1 MGLYSGVM
9 RAKGRMSTS
18 SVCVTVCA
26 EKRTL
31 ATLSLSSMSL
41 TGSSGSSVSSRRVL
55 EREVNRNLN
64 GLREGRSL
72 MTERGWRSSSVS
84 TSSSTCCCFSIASC
98 AAAACYALAVSPT
111 ASELCFSCC
120 SDGTV
125 LVWDLRQKRLAR
137 QFQGHTDGASCVD
150 ITLDGSKLWTGGLDG
165 TVRSWDLREGRQL
178 YQQDFDA
185 QVFCLNYCPVG
196 EWLAIGLE
204 DSNVELLHTVRPEKY
219 TRRLHQSC
227 VLSVKFAASGAWFL
241 TTGKDDLIN
250 GWQTPYGS
258 LLFQVSII
266 LSLAGIGVTS
276 LFPFFPL
283 FLRDLP
289 IFREKTR
296 EI

>member
-1 MGLYSGVM
+1 MPRRVRPVGYLPHNEV
-9 RAKGRMSTS
+9 
-18 SVCVTVCA
+18 VCA
-26 EKRTL
+26 VTIYAPTGRVFTGGRGCVKIWDLMSPFAATAVKPLSRLDCLRKESYIRAVKLL
-31 ATLSLSSMSL
+31 AGGKGLVVGGESPRISVWDLSDSEP
-41 TGSSGSSVSSRRVL
+41 RVRAEL
-55 EREVNRNLN
+55 
-64 GLREGRSL
+64 
-72 MTERGWRSSSVS
+72 
-84 TSSSTCCCFSIASC
+84 SC

-111 ASELCFSCC
+111 ASEICFSCC

-150 ITLDGSKLWTGGLDG
+150 INLNGTKLWTGGLDG
-165 TVRSWDLREGRQL
+165 TVRSWDLGEGRQL

-258 LLFQVSII
+258 LLFQVNM
-266 LSLAGIGVTS
+266 
-276 LFPFFPL
+276 
-283 FLRDLP
+283 
-289 IFREKTR
+289 
-296 EI
+296 